1 MRKGEEMTAY
11 ERLKRIL
18 EGKSVDRAPVI
29 PQVLEHA
36 IRIAGMKV
44 SEVFRSPE
52 KVSRAQLRA
61 LDRYGYDAVWGGCID
76 MYTLLA
82 AAFGCEVSIPD
93 DDVPDIK
100 GPIAGNLEETEKLD
114 IPDPKRDARLPM
126 SLEIVHI
133 LSKELGN
140 DIPVLTGLAGP
151 FSVAA
156 NLRGI
161 TSLMGDLV
169 SNPDL
174 VKNLCQKTTK
184 ACKVYGKAL
193 LESGAAA
200 IFLVDALAGPAI
212 IGPSMFRK
220 FVFPYH
226 QNLVE
231 TLLQEGALII
241 YHVDVGIHLVLD
253 DVSHLGVHALMPED
267 TEDIKNLRKLVGE
280 ETTLVGVVGP
290 TALRSESPENLVSMS
305 KTIIKKGRSKKGK
318 LIFFTGMVPLDTP
331 PENLEAVVRAAKNI
345 LF

>member
-1 MRKGEEMTAY
+1 MTPF
-11 ERLKRIL
+11 ERLTRIL

-36 IRIAGMKV
+36 VRITGMKV
-44 SEVFRSPE
+44 SEVFGNPE
-52 KVSRAQLRA
+52 KICRAQLTA

-76 MYTLLA
+76 MYSLLP

-100 GPIAGNLEETEKLD
+100 GPIAENLQDAEKLD
-114 IPDPKRDARLPM
+114 IPDPKRDGRLPM
-126 SLEIVHI
+126 SLETVQI
-133 LSKELGN
+133 LSNELGN

-156 NLRGI
+156 DLRGI
-161 TSLMGDLV
+161 TPLMGDLR
-169 SNPDL
+169 SDPDL
-174 VKNLCQKTTK
+174 VESLCQKATE
-184 ACKVYGKAL
+184 ACKAYGRAL

-200 IFLVDALAGPAI
+200 IFLVDALAGPTI
-212 IGPSMFRK
+212 IGPPMFRK

-226 QNLVE
+226 QDLVE
-231 TLLQEGALII
+231 TLLREGAPII

-253 DVSHLGVHALMPED
+253 DVSNLGVHALMPED
-267 TEDIKNLRKLVGE
+267 TEDIANLRKLVGE

-331 PENLEAVVRAAKNI
+331 SQNLEAVVRTAKNI